1 MDLLVLL
8 PVGLIMS
15 KAVDSKYRFFWML
28 KGLRVI
34 DLNYYISDKF
44 WAPFIRNG
52 FTKIRLY
59 QVKNVST
66 EEMIVDDKLY
76 IEKEI
81 YALNIQKISRMAMQM
96 LIACYF
102 FGNYFWVCS
111 STVRMYYLELHK
123 DEAVPGD
130 HVDTWVLYE
139 GNWDNINRPQYEKL
153 LVNVYFA
160 VTTLSTVGFGDFYPV
175 ANTERLA
182 GAFLL
187 YFGQAGFNFL
197 CI

>member
-44 WAPFIRNG
+44 WAPFIRDG

-81 YALNIQKISRMAMQM
+81 YALNIQKISRMAM
-96 LIACYF
+96 
-102 FGNYFWVCS
+102 
-111 STVRMYYLELHK
+111 
-123 DEAVPGD
+123 
-130 HVDTWVLYE
+130 
-139 GNWDNINRPQYEKL
+139 
-153 LVNVYFA
+153 
-160 VTTLSTVGFGDFYPV
+160 
-175 ANTERLA
+175 
-182 GAFLL
+182 
-187 YFGQAGFNFL
+187 
-197 CI
+197 